1 MPWILHDSWHLNEIL
16 SEFTVFLLGN
26 LDIYIFWTM
35 PFQCENSCMDC
46 DLFML
51 KMKRD
56 ENKTHLIYL
65 SLFYF
70 HERKKKDEQT
80 EKNMLWKP

>member
-1 MPWILHDSWHLNEIL
+1 MIVQESWYLNEIL
-16 SEFTVFLLGN
+16 SEFTVFLMGN
-26 LDIYIFWTM
+26 LDIYIFWKM
-35 PFQCENSCMDC
+35 SFQCEDSYMDC

-51 KMKRD
+51 KMKMD

-70 HERKKKDEQT
+70 HVRKKNDE
-80 EKNMLWKP
+80 